1 MPKKRAGL
9 SAKVRF
15 EVLKRDRF
23 TCQYCGITAIDHLLH
38 VDHVKPVAEGGSDD
52 VLNLVTSCRDCN
64 LGKGAR
70 PLDDNGYLRAQHKQL
85 ADLEER
91 RQQMELMRQWQVELE
106 SHKGAEVD
114 VVEAA
119 LVARTKQ
126 GLTETGR
133 ATVRKIIKKH
143 GLGEVLAALSEAL
156 DLYYSGDRES
166 LVEAFAAIPK
176 VLGWREKEKAVPGY
190 RRLLYIQGILRN
202 RFRDPG
208 GDFIGL
214 LSDGVARGHAIEK
227 LEANAKKANSW
238 PHFVELCGVPATV
251 DASAGK
257 QVTTEEEDFS
267 ETDQAQFE
275 SWFAWNDPCWAIDL
289 WSGCFSNESARVILE
304 ELAYQSVSGGRFEY
318 EKISEEDLRMARGMR
333 AVGLIQPITPGT
345 DIAHRDERGN
355 ITWSFRIMPLS
366 PREASN
372 SFNRLGALKLGFWAD
387 PRVFAS
393 VHEVH

>member
-1 MPKKRAGL
+1 MSKKKRNGV
-9 SAKVRF
+9 SPKVRF

-38 VDHVKPVAEGGSDD
+38 VDHVKPVVEGGSDD
-52 VLNLVTSCRDCN
+52 PLNLVTSCRDCN

-70 PLDDNGYLRAQHKQL
+70 PLEDNGYLRAQHKQL

-119 LVARTKQ
+119 LAARTKQ

-133 ATVRKIIKKH
+133 TTVRKIIKKH
-143 GLGEVLAALSEAL
+143 GLGEVLAALGEAL
-156 DLYYSGDRES
+156 DLYYSADRES
-166 LVEAFAAIPK
+166 LVEAFAAITK
-176 VLGWREKEKAVPGY
+176 VLSWREKEKAVPGY

-202 RFRDPG
+202 RFRDPV
-208 GDFIGL
+208 GDFISL
-214 LSDGVARGHAIEK
+214 LSDGVAKGHAIEK
-227 LEANAKKANSW
+227 LEANAKKAKSW
-238 PHFVELCGVPATV
+238 PHFVEICGAPPSTAH
-251 DASAGK
+251 D
-257 QVTTEEEDFS
+257 EEDEDDFS
-267 ETDQAQFE
+267 ASDRDQFE
-275 SWFAWNDPCWAIDL
+275 AQVAWSDPCWAIDL
-289 WSGCFSNESARVILE
+289 WSGCFTNESARVILE
-304 ELAYQSVSGGRFEY
+304 EVAYQSLSGGRFEHG
-318 EKISEEDLRMARGMR
+318 KISEEDLRMARGLR
-333 AVGLIQPITPGT
+333 AVGLVQPITPGT

-355 ITWSFRIMPLS
+355 LTWSFRIMPMT

-372 SFNRLGALKLGFWAD
+372 AFNRLGALKLGFWWD

-393 VHEVH
+393 VQEIH